1 MATFDWDDIEQ
12 SAGGGEYKDYAIPG
26 VYAVAVESVDIHE
39 LDSGSV
45 AEDFKFAETD
55 VKYPKSTHWLS
66 FKNDKWR
73 MLHQRN
79 LMMLFGATKEAAQK
93 AVEICEG
100 KGSKENIIS
109 AYQQTYDKLLK
120 KLPKVEIE
128 VWKEEGEKYSEAE
141 FTHGS
146 VRMKKPGD
154 TKPAKNDGQL
164 ILDQAE
170 PIEDDSIPF

>member
-1 MATFDWDDIEQ
+1 MATFDWSDIEQ
-12 SAGGGEYKDYAIPG
+12 SAGNEYKDYAVPG
-26 VYAVAVESVDIHE
+26 TYTVAVESVDIHE
-39 LDSGSV
+39 LSTGSV

-55 VKYPKSTHWLS
+55 VKYPKATHWLS

-79 LMMLFGATKEAAQK
+79 LMMLLGATKEAAQK
-93 AVEICEG
+93 AVEICES

-109 AYQQTYDKLLK
+109 TYQQTYDKLLK
-120 KLPKVEIE
+120 KLPQVEIQ
-128 VWKEEGEKYSEAE
+128 VWKEDGSKYSEAE

-154 TKPAKNDGQL
+154 DKPTKDEGQ
-164 ILDQAE
+164 IVLDQAE
-170 PIEDDSIPF
+170 PIQDDEIPF